1 MHLTTVLD
9 LSQWLQNLAE
19 LEVNGTCTSP
29 RFWKPFH
36 FVTLA
41 LIAKSAGMQDLRLP
55 DEFESYAARM
65 GLWGAAGID
74 PPYRV
79 NKSEPAG
86 RFMPVQALV
95 DQARVDDRAA
105 ALTEIMTRQ
114 CTNASR
120 GSLEITLTELL
131 NNCFDHACPDMDLFG
146 LACAQSW
153 PRGNLAQIAIA
164 DGGVGIRPTLEENDD
179 IADRLER
186 ENACA
191 LATEYGVTG
200 KPHRSHSGYGLT
212 LSRDVLVRNG
222 GQLAVLSGMEIA
234 LFRKSCPCAINISQR
249 WQGTLVV
256 LEWKIDQPLDVGA
269 VYNSWPYPEG
279 MTDEDFLP

>member
-1 MHLTTVLD
+1 MRLTTDLD
-9 LSQWLQNLAE
+9 LSQWLRNLAE
-19 LEVNGTCTSP
+19 LEINGTCTSP
-29 RFWKPFH
+29 QFWKPFH

-41 LIAKSAGMQDLRLP
+41 LLAKSAGMQDLRLP

-65 GLWGAAGID
+65 GLWDAAGIE

-86 RFMPVQALV
+86 RFMPAQALV
-95 DQARVDDRAA
+95 DRVRVDDRAA
-105 ALTEIMTRQ
+105 ALAEIMAKQ
-114 CTNASR
+114 CANASR
-120 GSLEITLTELL
+120 DSLEVTLAELL
-131 NNCFDHACPDMDLFG
+131 NNCFDHARPDMDLFG

-179 IADRLER
+179 IADRLAR
-186 ENACA
+186 ENACI
-191 LATEYGVTG
+191 LAAEYGVTG

-212 LSRDVLVRNG
+212 LSKDVLVLNG
-222 GQLAVLSGMEIA
+222 GQLAVVSGTEIA
-234 LFRKSCPCAINISQR
+234 LFHRSRQYATTTSQR

-256 LEWKIDQPLDVGA
+256 LEWKINQPLDALA
-269 VYNSWPYPEG
+269 VYNSWPSPEG